1 MGAIKEITR
10 IHPES
15 GRVYLRNGINLA
27 FFIEQPVHE
36 ISEAVTELLE
46 RFVQNVPQ
54 NKLKWAVTSA
64 TSEEWV
70 ETDANTIPRFKAA
83 LAPAGARKRK
93 LTAFRLN
100 DSGAD
105 APGYSFRLLGK
116 PMDQDWP
123 DAVTHI
129 QMTFPLDVIEDEQLA
144 KFVSQIQEFAI
155 LVSPVSGYCS
165 PALQYSELHIE
176 EAFYDIRGIAKIHPG
191 YDVQVNEMTYLD
203 IDKKVRGAR
212 WISFLGAELVDVL
225 GGTEVLKQTL
235 RQPITI
241 ESVGGGLMIR
251 AGEFPEIGDVN
262 RRVDTPLLKAV
273 AKLLEPITL
282 FGEVDL
288 LSYFADFDDDI
299 LRQWER
305 RFLD

>member
-1 MGAIKEITR
+1 MGTIQEVTR

-15 GRVYLRNGINLA
+15 DRVYLRNGINLA
-27 FFIEQPVHE
+27 FFIDHPVHE
-36 ISEAVTELLE
+36 ISGALIELLE
-46 RFVQNVPQ
+46 RFVQYVPQ

-70 ETDANTIPRFKAA
+70 EIDAKTIPRIKAA
-83 LAPAGARKRK
+83 LAPPGARKRK

-116 PMDQDWP
+116 PMDEEWP

-129 QMTFPLDVIEDEQLA
+129 QMTFPLDVIVDEQLE
-144 KFVSQIQEFAI
+144 KFVSLIREFAI

-176 EAFYDIRGIAKIHPG
+176 EAFHEIRGIAKQHPG
-191 YDVQVNEMTYLD
+191 YDVQVNDMTYLD

-212 WISFLGAELVDVL
+212 WISFLGAELLAIL
-225 GGTEVLKQTL
+225 GGTEVLKQRL
-235 RQPITI
+235 HKHITI
-241 ESVGGGLMIR
+241 ETIGSGLMIR
-251 AGEFPEIGDVN
+251 AGESPEIGDIN
-262 RRVDTPLLKAV
+262 QQIDTPLLKDV

-288 LSYFADFDDDI
+288 LSYFANFDDNI